1 MHSVLQQCN
10 IYTYVSMYVAMYVC
24 VTYHNEDT
32 SDGTTTSEGCLT
44 KIKIY
49 CFQLH
54 YENFKLILMM
64 MIKMM
69 MILQRRVHEL
79 FLASAG
85 RTLIGNQRPPTRLS
99 LSADHI
105 MMMVVMMM
113 IKMIMIC

>member
-1 MHSVLQQCN
+1 MTFFWVTLYIHMCQCV
-10 IYTYVSMYVAMYVC
+10 IC
-24 VTYHNEDT
+24 VTYHNEDEDE
-32 SDGTTTSEGCLT
+32 DGTTTSEGCLT

-54 YENFKLILMM
+54 IDENFKLILMM

-105 MMMVVMMM
+105 MMMMVAMM

>member
-1 MHSVLQQCN
+1 
-10 IYTYVSMYVAMYVC
+10 
-24 VTYHNEDT
+24 
-32 SDGTTTSEGCLT
+32 
-44 KIKIY
+44 
-49 CFQLH
+49 
-54 YENFKLILMM
+54 M

-105 MMMVVMMM
+105 MMMMVAMM
-113 IKMIMIC
+113 IMMIMIY